1 MVYSKLSKM
10 SCQRKEKINCLVMI
24 GFTNK
29 QSMSFVII
37 IIICDS
43 SNKPSH
49 FLRHYPSG
57 EGGWLFFIIYPFLL
71 GLVLSQVIFFLQKNR
86 LNRGKSGHFFT
97 QKPRSNRR
105 EQKRIRLFGIQKFYH
120 PANFELKR
128 IKTVKAVPRV

>member
-57 EGGWLFFIIYPFLL
+57 EGGWLFFIIYSFLHA
-71 GLVLSQVIFFLQKNR
+71 LVLSQAIFLQK
-86 LNRGKSGHFFT
+86 KSLKSREIGSFFHT
-97 QKPRSNRR
+97 
-105 EQKRIRLFGIQKFYH
+105 
-120 PANFELKR
+120 
-128 IKTVKAVPRV
+128 KTPFK

>member
-29 QSMSFVII
+29 QSMSFVMLII
-37 IIICDS
+37 RDS

-57 EGGWLFFIIYPFLL
+57 EGGWLFFIIYPFIH
-71 GLVLSQVIFFLQKNR
+71 GLVLSQAIFFLQK
-86 LNRGKSGHFFT
+86 KSFKSREIGSFFSHKNPVQIEENKNAYDCLEYKSST
-97 QKPRSNRR
+97 ILQTLSSN
-105 EQKRIRLFGIQKFYH
+105 G
-120 PANFELKR
+120 
-128 IKTVKAVPRV
+128 

>member
-1 MVYSKLSKM
+1 
-10 SCQRKEKINCLVMI
+10 MI

-29 QSMSFVII
+29 QSMSFVI

-71 GLVLSQVIFFLQKNR
+71 GLVLSQAIFFFTKKPF
-86 LNRGKSGHFFT
+86 KSREIGSFFHT
-97 QKPRSNRR
+97 KT
-105 EQKRIRLFGIQKFYH
+105 LFK
-120 PANFELKR
+120 
-128 IKTVKAVPRV
+128 

>member
-1 MVYSKLSKM
+1 
-10 SCQRKEKINCLVMI
+10 MI

-37 IIICDS
+37 IICDS
-43 SNKPSH
+43 SNKPLH

-57 EGGWLFFIIYPFLL
+57 EGGWLFFIIYPFLH
-71 GLVLSQVIFFLQKNR
+71 GLVLSQAIFFFLQKNR

-97 QKPRSNRR
+97 QKPCSNRR